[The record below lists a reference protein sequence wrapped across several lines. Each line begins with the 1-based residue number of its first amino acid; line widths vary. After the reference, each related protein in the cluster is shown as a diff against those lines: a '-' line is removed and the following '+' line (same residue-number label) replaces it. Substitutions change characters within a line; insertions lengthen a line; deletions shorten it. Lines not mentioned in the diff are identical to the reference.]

1 MANTTSLT
9 RNRCRQVLHDW
20 LNRRNAPSKVH
31 TLNYRNLYVLPSSAG
46 CMLGLTLLVLLI
58 ASINFQLNLGYLLT
72 FLLAGSALMS
82 VWMGHNN
89 ARGVQLQLGK
99 LSPVFQGERATVT
112 VHLSL
117 PAGQNSTR
125 YALALALNRSQGA
138 MAWAHTDVKPQQA
151 ATVQLGSVPRKR
163 GWQRLPRLLL
173 ETRYPL
179 GIFRIWS
186 YWQPQE
192 QILVY
197 PAPETPM
204 PPIQHSEHD
213 LPGKAP
219 PLQSGHSEHD
229 GVRIYQR
236 GDALRTIVW
245 KKAATALASGSGD
258 LVVRSGHTQQ
268 TNSLWLDARATSLT
282 EPEAQIARLTAWV
295 LHAHAQQ
302 WEWGLRLPSGLSIP
316 PSQGEEHFHTCL
328 SALATDGH
336 APELSSS

>member
-1 MANTTSLT
+1 MAASTTPT
-9 RNRCRQVLHDW
+9 RSRWRQTLHDW
-20 LNRRNAPSKVH
+20 INRRNVPSKVH
-31 TLNYRNLYVLPSSAG
+31 TLHYRNLYVLPSPAG
-46 CMLGLTLLVLLI
+46 CMLALTLLVLLI

-72 FLLAGSALMS
+72 FLLLGSALMS
-82 VWMGHNN
+82 VWMGHSN
-89 ARGVQLQLGK
+89 ARGLQLHLGS
-99 LSPVFQGERATVT
+99 LPPVFQGERATVT
-112 VHLSL
+112 VHLTA
-117 PAGQNSTR
+117 PAHQQRPR
-125 YALALALNRSQGA
+125 YALALALNRAQGE
-138 MAWAHTDVKPQQA
+138 MAWVHADVTAQHA
-151 ATVQLGSVPRKR
+151 STVQLGSVPHQR
-163 GWQRLPRLLL
+163 GWHRLPRLVL

-204 PPIQHSEHD
+204 PPIHHSEHD

-258 LVVRSGHTQQ
+258 LVVRSGHTHQ
-268 TNSLWLDARATSLT
+268 TNSLWLDARATGLAD
-282 EPEAQIARLTAWV
+282 PEAQISRLTAWV

-302 WEWGLRLPSGLSIP
+302 WEWGLRLPSGHFIP
-316 PSQGEEHFHTCL
+316 PMQGEAHLQACL
-328 SALATDGH
+328 TALATDGH
-336 APELSSS
+336 ASLPPSA